1 MIATVRK
8 EKDESFL
15 VDNSI
20 ISSIEYPNKEHI
32 RVARL
37 REKFNEV
44 VEIAKKSKEQYKQ
57 LFGLLVQE
65 QNELLGMNKYIDT
78 KKPSSANEFNR
89 CILAPITKN
98 QKRKMDTTNYSPI
111 NAKKKKQ
118 CVEYK
123 TKKVFSMQKKRA
135 TSTR

>member
-1 MIATVRK
+1 MIATVIN
-8 EKDESFL
+8 EKDESLL
-15 VDNSI
+15 VDHSI

-44 VEIAKKSKEQYKQ
+44 VEIATKSQEKYKH

-78 KKPSSANEFNR
+78 KQVSVNECNR
-89 CILAPITKN
+89 SILPPITK
-98 QKRKMDTTNYSPI
+98 KEK
-111 NAKKKKQ
+111 AK
-118 CVEYK
+118 
-123 TKKVFSMQKKRA
+123 
-135 TSTR
+135 